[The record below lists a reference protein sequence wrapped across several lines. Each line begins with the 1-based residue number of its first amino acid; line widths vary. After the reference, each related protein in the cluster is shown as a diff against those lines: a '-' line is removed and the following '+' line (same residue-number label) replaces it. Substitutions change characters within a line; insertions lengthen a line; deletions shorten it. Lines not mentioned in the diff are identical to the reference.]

1 MEDIKRI
8 CSNCKH
14 YKESCTTTFPDDCEI
29 TEELCDNFEPKEHL
43 TTDDVWDNGCPFS
56 GGF

>member
-1 MEDIKRI
+1 MEE
-8 CSNCKH
+8 CKH
-14 YKESCTTTFPDDCEI
+14 EPFIDEYNEYPDNVCRK
-29 TEELCDNFEPKEHL
+29 CGAHYPKEEEL